1 MLIICLLKIGT
12 TDPFEP
18 KTFPNLVE
26 TKILSLEGVEI
37 SPTEDILI
45 WKGCING
52 PKNSP
57 FEGGEFKQK
66 IEMVKLTSYQTSKI
80 EKKSD
85 AVEQHQ
91 SRYD

>member
-1 MLIICLLKIGT
+1 M
-12 TDPFEP
+12 
-18 KTFPNLVE
+18 
-26 TKILSLEGVEI
+26 
-37 SPTEDILI
+37 
-45 WKGCING
+45 
-52 PKNSP
+52 

-91 SRYD
+91 SRYG